1 MVLWAY
7 KATRATRDWQSGPTH
22 RKPTKRYISIHWL
35 WATPC
40 KKSLPRSITCFGS
53 GINLHLPRASIL
65 GKGGGPLKEIP
76 PLETILYLN
85 QQLAPENM
93 MVRRQRFLSF
103 GCVEAQAYF
112 QGRLLVFGVSFF
124 RLPAVTLRSNY
135 FSGGCNLTKK
145 PLGISCGTGGRSKY
159 RTWPL
164 HVLCWIDPV
173 DSSPF
178 GDSAVLGTSRRV
190 SMPRGQPNEC
200 RAIWLIH
207 CEGFDI
213 VIPWMVH

>member
-1 MVLWAY
+1 MLFGANPPEILTARY
-7 KATRATRDWQSGPTH
+7 PKQPCLKGGTCS
-22 RKPTKRYISIHWL
+22 KPIIFSIYVRFQGCKRW
-35 WATPC
+35 
-40 KKSLPRSITCFGS
+40 F
-53 GINLHLPRASIL
+53 HLPFPLPDLSTVWVSLRLVNKDSTVGGTWLLGSI
-65 GKGGGPLKEIP
+65 K
-76 PLETILYLN
+76 
-85 QQLAPENM
+85 
-93 MVRRQRFLSF
+93 RRQSSQSPEVLAVLQAWGAVIEVFFSLS
-103 GCVEAQAYF
+103 
-112 QGRLLVFGVSFF
+112 VFGVSFF